1 MEPPK
6 EGVTMEVKKTKKPIR
21 SWKSLKGSGGAGV
34 EEHHGG
40 RGRRQETTEQNS
52 NDQEPSQIRHD
63 FCFETKAGKKFVSTL
78 ISCQSKY
85 GERKA
90 TVRRRT
96 MRKKDGGGL
105 ADQPIKEDDEDSLG
119 NHSVPFAV
127 RRTKSK
133 IDPHGLEDRDV

>member
-1 MEPPK
+1 MK
-6 EGVTMEVKKTKKPIR
+6 NITEGGDDVKRRLSRTATIKNLHR
-21 SWKSLKGSGGAGV
+21 SDTISALKRKQV
-34 EEHHGG
+34 D
-40 RGRRQETTEQNS
+40 R
-52 NDQEPSQIRHD
+52 
-63 FCFETKAGKKFVSTL
+63 KKFVSTL

-105 ADQPIKEDDEDSLG
+105 ADQPIKEDDEDSQQS
-119 NHSVPFAV
+119 SVPFAV

>member
-1 MEPPK
+1 M
-6 EGVTMEVKKTKKPIR
+6 
-21 SWKSLKGSGGAGV
+21 KGSGGAGV

-40 RGRRQETTEQNS
+40 RRRCQETTEQDS

>member
-1 MEPPK
+1 
-6 EGVTMEVKKTKKPIR
+6 
-21 SWKSLKGSGGAGV
+21 
-34 EEHHGG
+34 
-40 RGRRQETTEQNS
+40 
-52 NDQEPSQIRHD
+52 
-63 FCFETKAGKKFVSTL
+63 
-78 ISCQSKY
+78 
-85 GERKA
+85 
-90 TVRRRT
+90 

>member
-1 MEPPK
+1 M
-6 EGVTMEVKKTKKPIR
+6 
-21 SWKSLKGSGGAGV
+21 KGSGGAGV

-40 RGRRQETTEQNS
+40 RRRCQETTEQDS

-105 ADQPIKEDDEDSLG
+105 ADQPIKEDDEDS
-119 NHSVPFAV
+119 HQSSVPFAV